1 MRKNE
6 IKEIVMDGATG
17 EYSHVLICCDT
28 FDYEDY
34 PVYVKYGEDI
44 RKVIE
49 SHNNSQN
56 MSRVM
61 EVYNYNLDLERQL
74 NESMAYHIEP
84 LGRIKKDTKRK
95 EESTINHNDDISENL
110 KKAIEYATKMHKG
123 QTRLTGE
130 PYINHPLHVLQNVL
144 KYKESKNIET
154 LLISACLHDTIED
167 TSATYYDIVER
178 FGPQVA
184 SLVLEVTTDE
194 DMKNALGK
202 CQYLSIKM
210 KNMSSWALVIK
221 LCDRLDNVND
231 LLRCKDDKFKNKY
244 INETIE
250 ILNYLI
256 ENAKLSKTHVTIIEQ
271 IINLLIQLCKD
282 DIEKIIRL
290 VELIEKY
297 TKLKTQI
304 LYNKEAFEETEGIIF
319 YEHDGTY
326 YYDSENVI
334 ANMVNVFEYD
344 SNRQQE
350 VLAKY
355 EKLKERNFIRKK
367 LT

>member
-6 IKEIVMDGATG
+6 IKEIVMEGATG

-184 SLVLEVTTDE
+184 SLVLELTTDE
-194 DMKNALGK
+194 DMENALGK

-221 LCDRLDNVND
+221 LCDR
-231 LLRCKDDKFKNKY
+231 
-244 INETIE
+244 
-250 ILNYLI
+250 
-256 ENAKLSKTHVTIIEQ
+256 H
-271 IINLLIQLCKD
+271 
-282 DIEKIIRL
+282 
-290 VELIEKY
+290 
-297 TKLKTQI
+297 
-304 LYNKEAFEETEGIIF
+304 
-319 YEHDGTY
+319 
-326 YYDSENVI
+326 
-334 ANMVNVFEYD
+334 
-344 SNRQQE
+344 
-350 VLAKY
+350 
-355 EKLKERNFIRKK
+355 
-367 LT
+367 